1 MGKRG
6 TKAADRSSWFHP
18 GGGVPEKPPIKLT
31 KPELWHYND
40 LRLRMEMVGVGG
52 NADAPTL
59 VQAARISA
67 RIDKLLALLETM
79 DDWTSTNGAGT
90 LLVHPYVAEVSR
102 QESKLRDLFSAL
114 YLTPRA
120 RGSARLTTNEI
131 EEANTGKNEEPE
143 GLAVFKL
150 AQA

>member
-1 MGKRG
+1 MG
-6 TKAADRSSWFHP
+6 
-18 GGGVPEKPPIKLT
+18 
-31 KPELWHYND
+31 
-40 LRLRMEMVGVGG
+40 MVGVGG
-52 NADAPTL
+52 SADAMAV

-67 RIDKLLALLETM
+67 RIDRLVSRLADME
-79 DDWTSTNGAGT
+79 DWTGFNAAGA

-114 YLTPRA
+114 YLTPRS

-131 EEANTGKNEEPE
+131 DQANTSKDEEPE
-143 GLAVFKL
+143 LAVFKL

>member
-6 TKAADRSSWFHP
+6 TKATDRSSWFHP
-18 GGGVPEKPPIKLT
+18 GGGIPAKPPIKLT
-31 KPELWHYND
+31 KEEMWHYTD
-40 LRLRMEMVGVGG
+40 IKKRMDMVGVGG
-52 NADAPTL
+52 AADTMAL

-67 RIDKLLALLETM
+67 RIDRLVGRLEDM
-79 DDWTSTNGAGT
+79 EDWTGFNAAGA

-120 RGSARLTTNEI
+120 RGSARLNTNEI
-131 EEANTGKNEEPE
+131 AHAKPDEDGDDLPA
-143 GLAVFKL
+143 LLKL
-150 AQA
+150 RRNG